1 MNYRLVKKES
11 QIHISLMR
19 SEKTIWVYQ
28 KLKRKFLEKE
38 TIFQGGGHFELLLLR
53 HYVYVAIDLTC

>member
-19 SEKTIWVYQ
+19 S
-28 KLKRKFLEKE
+28 EKE

-53 HYVYVAIDLTC
+53 HYVYVAINLTC